1 VDNAT
6 RLLYLEAMGITVWR
20 PKSPGVSTPTAGDPT
35 ASEPLGLAHENNSLD
50 THSHALRGN
59 AVSTAPAVRGDEFSS
74 GAELSHLT
82 SIDAETRDSESY
94 REDDS
99 PNPANPAMHSEAASP
114 SAVDQL
120 DWGTLQ
126 ATVAACTQCDLCKTR
141 TQTVFGSGN
150 PHADWMLIGE
160 APGQQEDLQGAPFV
174 GPAGQLLTEMLRAI
188 CLSRDEV
195 YIANIL
201 KCRPPGNRDP
211 QPEEAENC
219 RPYLE
224 RQIALIQPKIILAVG
239 RIAAQTLLGTDAPVS
254 KLRGKV
260 HTLNQTP
267 LVVVYHPSYLL
278 RSMLE
283 KKKAWLDLQLA
294 LNTYQN
300 NKNKG

>member
-1 VDNAT
+1 MDNAT
-6 RLLYLEAMGITVWR
+6 RLRYLEAMGITAWR
-20 PKSPGVSTPTAGDPT
+20 PVASSVPLPPLRAEANNIALPEPT
-35 ASEPLGLAHENNSLD
+35 ASNSADAAYGEPDREFESPSLFI
-50 THSHALRGN
+50 
-59 AVSTAPAVRGDEFSS
+59 PA
-74 GAELSHLT
+74 
-82 SIDAETRDSESY
+82 IY
-94 REDDS
+94 NED
-99 PNPANPAMHSEAASP
+99 ASP
-114 SAVDQL
+114 SSINAL
-120 DWGTLQ
+120 DWDELQ
-126 ATVAACTQCDLCKTR
+126 ATVAACTKCGLCKTR

-150 PHADWMLIGE
+150 THADWLLIGE

-188 CLSRDEV
+188 GLGRDEV

-211 QPEEAENC
+211 KPEEADNC

-239 RIAAQTLLGTDAPVS
+239 RIAAQTLLGTDSPIS

-267 LVVVYHPSYLL
+267 VVVVYHPSYLL
-278 RSMLE
+278 RSLLE

-294 LNTYQN
+294 LNTYQ
-300 NKNKG
+300 KTKG

>member
-1 VDNAT
+1 MDNAT
-6 RLLYLEAMGITVWR
+6 RLLYLEAMGITVWQ
-20 PKSPGVSTPTAGDPT
+20 PKSPSAPSPSAEPVPNDQT
-35 ASEPLGLAHENNSLD
+35 ASEPIGLTLENDNPEQNSD
-50 THSHALRGN
+50 AFRIN
-59 AVSTAPAVRGDEFSS
+59 AVSTA
-74 GAELSHLT
+74 LT
-82 SIDAETRDSESY
+82 VNDAERISDAEAFAPQN
-94 REDDS
+94 DLI
-99 PNPANPAMHSEAASP
+99 PNNAVSLNTEIYHEAASP
-114 SAVDQL
+114 SAVDQM
-120 DWGTLQ
+120 DWDELE
-126 ATVAACTQCDLCKTR
+126 AAVAACTQCGLCQTR

-150 PHADWMLIGE
+150 KQADWMLIGE

-188 CLSRDEV
+188 GLDRDEV
-195 YIANIL
+195 YITNIL

-211 QPEEAENC
+211 KPEEAAAC

-224 RQIALIQPKIILAVG
+224 RQIALIRPKIILAVG
-239 RIAAQTLLGTDAPVS
+239 RIAAQTLLRTDAPIS
-254 KLRGKV
+254 KLRGRV

-294 LNTYQN
+294 LGTYQK

>member
-1 VDNAT
+1 MDNAT

-20 PKSPGVSTPTAGDPT
+20 PKSPGASAPTADGPT
-35 ASEPLGLAHENNSLD
+35 ASEPLVPIHENNSPD
-50 THSHALRGN
+50 TRSHALRGN
-59 AVSTAPAVRGDEFSS
+59 AVNTAPAVRGDEFSR
-74 GAELSHLT
+74 GAEVPHLT
-82 SIDAETRDSESY
+82 SSSQETPSDS
-94 REDDS
+94 EDDS
-99 PNPANPAMHSEAASP
+99 PNLFSPAIRSETASP

-120 DWGTLQ
+120 GWDELQ
-126 ATVAACTQCDLCKTR
+126 ATVAACTLCDLCKTR

-150 PHADWMLIGE
+150 RNAEWMLIGE

-188 CLSRDEV
+188 GLDRDEV

-211 QPEEAENC
+211 RPEEAENC

-224 RQIALIQPKIILAVG
+224 RQIALIRPKIILAVG
-239 RIAAQTLLGTDAPVS
+239 RIAAQTLLRTDAPVS

>member
-6 RLLYLEAMGITVWR
+6 RLLYLEAMGITVWQ
-20 PKSPGVSTPTAGDPT
+20 PKSPGASAPTADDFT
-35 ASEPLGLAHENNSLD
+35 ESEPLGPIHENNSPD
-50 THSHALRGN
+50 TRSHALRGN
-59 AVSTAPAVRGDEFSS
+59 AVS
-74 GAELSHLT
+74 
-82 SIDAETRDSESY
+82 DSE
-94 REDDS
+94 DNS
-99 PNPANPAMHSEAASP
+99 PNLISPAIRSEAASP
-114 SAVDQL
+114 SAADQFAW
-120 DWGTLQ
+120 DALQ
-126 ATVAACTQCDLCKTR
+126 ATVAACALCNLCKSR

-150 PHADWMLIGE
+150 KQADWMLIGE

-188 CLSRDEV
+188 GLDRDEV

-211 QPEEAENC
+211 RPDEAENC

-239 RIAAQTLLGTDAPVS
+239 RIAAQTLLRTDAPIS

-260 HTLNQTP
+260 HALNQTP

-294 LNTYQN
+294 LGTYQN
-300 NKNKG
+300 NKNQG